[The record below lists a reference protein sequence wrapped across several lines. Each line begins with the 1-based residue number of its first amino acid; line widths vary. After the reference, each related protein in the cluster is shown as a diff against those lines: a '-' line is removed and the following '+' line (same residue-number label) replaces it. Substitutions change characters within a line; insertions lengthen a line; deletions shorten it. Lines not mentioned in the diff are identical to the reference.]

1 MPPKLSMTPDHK
13 RKAMPLVPE
22 LSELPECLQNVVK
35 GDVVITNAQQFLTWF
50 SEVEEKMMEE
60 SDWEYTNYIDV
71 VASYRE
77 KCCEVLCEIDASMAQ
92 LRLLQ
97 GEYEFV
103 SNKTNALHEA
113 CEHLLDEQKM
123 ASPDI
128 SVLSES
134 FIPMLTRLDEC
145 IGYLESNPQY
155 KEAGTYLVKFKHMQ
169 WQALEMIRSYVTSTL
184 EHTTHQVLSRKDPLC
199 STDNSFALL
208 YGKFRTH
215 APRIHSL
222 VGQIEERVERNAEY
236 RELLDACHTCYFG
249 QRETLLGPSVST
261 AMKELAAAHQRD
273 HCSLVRSGCAFLVHL
288 CEDEHQLYM
297 QFFTKASSLLDDFLS
312 HLCERLYDVFRP
324 IIIHINHLETLAE
337 LCSILKVEMMEQHV
351 AANPNELRAF
361 CKIAQQM
368 LEDVQER
375 LVYRTLVYVRT
386 DILGYNPA
394 PEFQQRFL
402 SSKDEKGNQQF
413 SDHFSV
419 MLEHC
424 NYTVNL
430 ELVNLWCSPKLKGLQ
445 KEQPFLRFYWNLE
458 KKKYGNIANNVLKL
472 TSLLAS
478 AYFSEETFFL
488 GNLNKSHLPP
498 SVTRPILQDVLKTA
512 NSAMT
517 LNRLPFRKQKSG
529 TFPTKSIAESLA
541 QNSLSRSSS
550 RGSLVSIGSSAS
562 GSLPHL
568 QSSIQS
574 GERPN
579 EVAVLQVSSAQHITE
594 TTGGSTTTHT
604 TISAQNS
611 DAVPSTRHKGYS
623 PADLHGMWYPTVRRT
638 LVCLSK
644 LYRCVDKTIFQGLSQ
659 EVLAACI
666 DSLSTAGKEISKNK
680 ATLDGELFQIKHL
693 LILREQIAPFQI
705 DFAIKETSLDFTR
718 IRDAALSLYSKK
730 SRLFSLGT
738 NNALLQFVL
747 EGSLSMKENLIDSKK
762 AVDNQLK
769 ALCEEFIANSARMLV
784 GPLQDFLDK
793 ANLILQV
800 KEQEPTRTV
809 SLRNQPFAAPDS
821 VGTVASSAYR
831 HLKSSL
837 TALGRSMT
845 LYLANKDTEQ
855 ILFKPIKEMTAEVL
869 AETVRDCSDDNES
882 WEDDSAR
889 PMPSTKEVLD
899 AIDLLRRELAG

>member
-1 MPPKLSMTPDHK
+1 MVAEMHTCGNMASVTNVNMKEIKDNLENWEHPSEPLASITEKQAEGVSHLMAHVAERPMPVGMPVKSTATPSDLN

-22 LSELPECLQNVVK
+22 LSELPECLQGVLR
-35 GDVVITNAQQFLTWF
+35 GDTVITNAQQFLTWF
-50 SEVEEKMMEE
+50 SKVEEKMMEE

-77 KCCEVLCEIDASMAQ
+77 KCSELLCEIDASMAQ

-97 GEYEFV
+97 EEYEFV

-113 CEHLLDEQKM
+113 CEHLLDEQSKLMNAVESIAEKLRYFTELDTLSQKM

-128 SVLSES
+128 SVLSET
-134 FIPMLTRLDEC
+134 FIPLLTRLDEC
-145 IGYLESNPQY
+145 ISYLESNPQY
-155 KEAGTYLVKFKHMQ
+155 KEAATYLIRFKHLQ
-169 WQALEMIRSYVTSTL
+169 WQALEMVRSYVTSTL

-199 STDNSFALL
+199 SADNSFALL

-222 VGQIEERVERNAEY
+222 VAQIEERVDRNAEY

-249 QRETLLGPSVST
+249 QRETLLGSSVST
-261 AMKELAAAHQRD
+261 AMKELAATHQRD
-273 HCSLVRSGCAFLVHL
+273 HCALVRSGCAFLVHL

-297 QFFTKASSLLDDFLS
+297 QFFTKTSALLDEFLS
-312 HLCERLYDVFRP
+312 HLCGRLYDVFRP

-361 CKIAQQM
+361 CKVAQQM

-375 LVYRTLVYVRT
+375 LVYRTLVYIRT

-394 PEFQQRFL
+394 PGDL
-402 SSKDEKGNQQF
+402 AYPEK
-413 SDHFSV
+413 
-419 MLEHC
+419 LEMM
-424 NYTVNL
+424 
-430 ELVNLWCSPKLKGLQ
+430 E
-445 KEQPFLRFYWNLE
+445 
-458 KKKYGNIANNVLKL
+458 
-472 TSLLAS
+472 
-478 AYFSEETFFL
+478 
-488 GNLNKSHLPP
+488 
-498 SVTRPILQDVLKTA
+498 
-512 NSAMT
+512 
-517 LNRLPFRKQKSG
+517 
-529 TFPTKSIAESLA
+529 SIAESLA

-550 RGSLVSIGSSAS
+550 RGSLVSLGSSAS

-568 QSSIQS
+568 QSSHQ
-574 GERPN
+574 GEKPS
-579 EVAVLQVSSAQHITE
+579 EVAVLQVSSAQQVTE
-594 TTGGSTTTHT
+594 TGGGSTTMHT
-604 TISAQNS
+604 TISSQNS
-611 DAVPSTRHKGYS
+611 DVSTRHKGYS

-644 LYRCVDKTIFQGLSQ
+644 LYRCLDKTIFQGLSQ
-659 EVLAACI
+659 EVLATCI
-666 DSLSTAGKEISKNK
+666 ESLSTAGKEISKNK
-680 ATLDGELFQIKHL
+680 TPLDGELFQIKHL

-718 IRDAALSLYSKK
+718 IRDAALSLYNKK

-738 NNALLQFVL
+738 NNALLEFVF
-747 EGSLSMKENLIDSKK
+747 EGSLSLKENLIDSKK

-769 ALCEEFIANSARMLV
+769 ALCEEFIASSAKMLI
-784 GPLQDFLDK
+784 GPLQEFLDK

-800 KEQEPTRTV
+800 KQQEPTRTV
-809 SLRNQPFAAPDS
+809 SLRNQPFASPDAVGS
-821 VGTVASSAYR
+821 VVSSAYR

-837 TALGRSMT
+837 TSLGRSMA

-855 ILFKPIKEMTAEVL
+855 ILFKPIKAKVL
-869 AETVRDCSDDNES
+869 AAYENLNQIVKTSYSE
-882 WEDDSAR
+882 EDQRIIAC
-889 PMPSTKEVLD
+889 PSVEQINVVLTGFQTK
-899 AIDLLRRELAG
+899 

>member
-1 MPPKLSMTPDHK
+1 MHTCGNMAAASHVNMKEIKDNLENWEHPSEPLAPITEKQAEGISQLMAHVAERPMPDGMPPSLSTTPDLK

-22 LSELPECLQNVVK
+22 LSELPECLQKVWK
-35 GDVVITNAQQFLTWF
+35 GDVAITNAQQFLTWF
-50 SEVEEKMMEE
+50 SEVEERMMEE
-60 SDWEYTNYIDV
+60 SDWEYTNYVDV
-71 VASYRE
+71 VSSYRE
-77 KCCEVLCEIDASMAQ
+77 KCCGLLSEIDASMAQ

-97 GEYEFV
+97 EEYELV

-113 CEHLLDEQKM
+113 CEHLLDEQSKLMNAVETIAEKLRYFTELDTLSQKM

-128 SVLSES
+128 SVLSET

-145 IGYLESNPQY
+145 ISYLESNPQY
-155 KEAGTYLVKFKHMQ
+155 KEAGAYLVKFKHMQ

-236 RELLDACHTCYFG
+236 RELMDACHTCYFG

-261 AMKELAAAHQRD
+261 AMKELAATHQRD
-273 HCSLVRSGCAFLVHL
+273 HCALVRSGCAFLVHL

-297 QFFTKASSLLDDFLS
+297 QFFSKATSLLDDFLG
-312 HLCERLYDVFRP
+312 HLCGRLYDVFRP

-375 LVYRTLVYVRT
+375 LVYRTLVYIRT

-394 PEFQQRFL
+394 PGDL
-402 SSKDEKGNQQF
+402 AYPEK
-413 SDHFSV
+413 
-419 MLEHC
+419 LEMM
-424 NYTVNL
+424 
-430 ELVNLWCSPKLKGLQ
+430 E
-445 KEQPFLRFYWNLE
+445 
-458 KKKYGNIANNVLKL
+458 
-472 TSLLAS
+472 
-478 AYFSEETFFL
+478 
-488 GNLNKSHLPP
+488 
-498 SVTRPILQDVLKTA
+498 
-512 NSAMT
+512 
-517 LNRLPFRKQKSG
+517 
-529 TFPTKSIAESLA
+529 SIAESLA

-562 GSLPHL
+562 GSLPHP
-568 QSSIQS
+568 QGSAHST
-574 GERPN
+574 EKPN
-579 EVAVLQVSSAQHITE
+579 EVAVLQVSSSQHVTE
-594 TTGGSTTTHT
+594 TSSGGTTMHT
-604 TISAQNS
+604 TVSTQNS

-666 DSLSTAGKEISKNK
+666 ESLSAAGKEISKNK
-680 ATLDGELFQIKHL
+680 ANIDGELFQIKHL

-718 IRDAALSLYSKK
+718 IKDAALSLYNKK

-738 NNALLQFVL
+738 NNALLEFVL
-747 EGSLSMKENLIDSKK
+747 EGTLSIKENLIDSKK

-769 ALCEEFIANSARMLV
+769 ALCEDFIANSARTLI

-800 KEQEPTRTV
+800 KQQEPTRTV

-821 VGTVASSAYR
+821 VSTVVSSAYR

-837 TALGRSMT
+837 NALARSMS

-855 ILFKPIKEMTAEVL
+855 ILFKPIKTKVL
-869 AETVRDCSDDNES
+869 ASYENLNQIVRTTYSA
-882 WEDDSAR
+882 EDQQIIAC
-889 PMPSTKEVLD
+889 PSVEQINVVLTGFQTK
-899 AIDLLRRELAG
+899 

>member
-1 MPPKLSMTPDHK
+1 MRPGRQVADLTARCSGGNGCHHVGRLVAEATVRELSQRRPTQQVEGTLEHYSGVHRLKRFLEDRILQPSNCSARERRWLSRSAPRSGGYSLDADDYPFASGRGFKMPPKLSVTPDHK
-13 RKAMPLVPE
+13 RKTMPLVPE
-22 LSELPECLQNVVK
+22 LSELPECLQKVLK

-50 SEVEEKMMEE
+50 SEVEERMMEE
-60 SDWEYTNYIDV
+60 GDWEYTNYIDV

-77 KCCEVLCEIDASMAQ
+77 KCCELLGEIDASMAQ

-97 GEYEFV
+97 EEYEFV

-113 CEHLLDEQKM
+113 CEHLLDEQSKLMNAVETIAEKLRYFTELDTLSQKM

-128 SVLSES
+128 SVLSET

-145 IGYLESNPQY
+145 ISYLESNPQY

-261 AMKELAAAHQRD
+261 AMKELAATHQRD
-273 HCSLVRSGCAFLVHL
+273 HCALVRSGCAFLVHL

-312 HLCERLYDVFRP
+312 HLCGRLYDVFRP
-324 IIIHINHLETLAE
+324 IIIHTNHLETLAE
-337 LCSILKVEMMEQHV
+337 LCSIL
-351 AANPNELRAF
+351 
-361 CKIAQQM
+361 
-368 LEDVQER
+368 
-375 LVYRTLVYVRT
+375 
-386 DILGYNPA
+386 
-394 PEFQQRFL
+394 
-402 SSKDEKGNQQF
+402 
-413 SDHFSV
+413 
-419 MLEHC
+419 
-424 NYTVNL
+424 
-430 ELVNLWCSPKLKGLQ
+430 
-445 KEQPFLRFYWNLE
+445 
-458 KKKYGNIANNVLKL
+458 
-472 TSLLAS
+472 
-478 AYFSEETFFL
+478 
-488 GNLNKSHLPP
+488 
-498 SVTRPILQDVLKTA
+498 
-512 NSAMT
+512 
-517 LNRLPFRKQKSG
+517 
-529 TFPTKSIAESLA
+529 KSIAESLA

-568 QSSIQS
+568 QNSTHSA
-574 GERPN
+574 EKPN
-579 EVAVLQVSSAQHITE
+579 EVAVLQVSSSQHVTE
-594 TTGGSTTTHT
+594 TSGGSTTTHT
-604 TISAQNS
+604 TIAAQNS
-611 DAVPSTRHKGYS
+611 DATPS
-623 PADLHGMWYPTVRRT
+623 A
-638 LVCLSK
+638 
-644 LYRCVDKTIFQGLSQ
+644 TI
-659 EVLAACI
+659 
-666 DSLSTAGKEISKNK
+666 
-680 ATLDGELFQIKHL
+680 DGELFQIKHL

-718 IRDAALSLYSKK
+718 IRDAALSLYNKK

-738 NNALLQFVL
+738 NNALLEFVL

-769 ALCEEFIANSARMLV
+769 ALCEEFIANSARTLV

-800 KEQEPTRTV
+800 KQQEPTRTV
-809 SLRNQPFAAPDS
+809 SLRNQPFAAPEA
-821 VGTVASSAYR
+821 VGTVVSSAYR

-837 TALGRSMT
+837 NALGRSMS

-855 ILFKPIKEMTAEVL
+855 ILFKPIKGL
-869 AETVRDCSDDNES
+869 PCF
-882 WEDDSAR
+882 
-889 PMPSTKEVLD
+889 LG
-899 AIDLLRRELAG
+899 LLSEIGSICI

>member
-1 MPPKLSMTPDHK
+1 MAAASHVNMKEIKDNLENWEHPSEPLAPITEKQAEGISQLMAHVAERPMPDGMPPKLSTTPDHK

-22 LSELPECLQNVVK
+22 LSELPECLQKVLK

-50 SEVEEKMMEE
+50 SEVEERMMEE

-71 VASYRE
+71 VSSYRE
-77 KCCEVLCEIDASMAQ
+77 KCCGLLSEIDASMAQ

-97 GEYEFV
+97 EEYEFV

-113 CEHLLDEQKM
+113 CEHLLDEQSKLMNAVETIAEKLRYFTELDTLSQKM

-128 SVLSES
+128 SVLSET

-145 IGYLESNPQY
+145 ISYLESNPQY
-155 KEAGTYLVKFKHMQ
+155 KEAGAYLVKFKHMQ

-236 RELLDACHTCYFG
+236 RELMDACHTCYFG

-261 AMKELAAAHQRD
+261 AMKELAATHQRD
-273 HCSLVRSGCAFLVHL
+273 HCALVRSGCAFLVHL

-297 QFFTKASSLLDDFLS
+297 QFFSKTTSLLDDFLS
-312 HLCERLYDVFRP
+312 HLCGRLYDVFRP

-361 CKIAQQM
+361 CKVAQQM

-375 LVYRTLVYVRT
+375 LVYRTLVYIRT

-394 PEFQQRFL
+394 PGDLAYPEKLEMMEAQYRRESCTEL
-402 SSKDEKGNQQF
+402 SEPVELTGLPWCPLVLPPPEACLIRKAALTLPKSPTRWRCSKCHRL
-413 SDHFSV
+413 S
-419 MLEHC
+419 
-424 NYTVNL
+424 T
-430 ELVNLWCSPKLKGLQ
+430 SPKRRAAAPLCTQL
-445 KEQPFLRFYWNLE
+445 FLHRTRMLHHLRGT
-458 KKKYGNIANNVLKL
+458 KDI
-472 TSLLAS
+472 LLPTCT
-478 AYFSEETFFL
+478 EC
-488 GNLNKSHLPP
+488 
-498 SVTRPILQDVLKTA
+498 
-512 NSAMT
+512 
-517 LNRLPFRKQKSG
+517 G
-529 TFPTKSIAESLA
+529 T
-541 QNSLSRSSS
+541 
-550 RGSLVSIGSSAS
+550 
-562 GSLPHL
+562 
-568 QSSIQS
+568 
-574 GERPN
+574 
-579 EVAVLQVSSAQHITE
+579 
-594 TTGGSTTTHT
+594 
-604 TISAQNS
+604 
-611 DAVPSTRHKGYS
+611 
-623 PADLHGMWYPTVRRT
+623 PTVRRT

-666 DSLSTAGKEISKNK
+666 ESLSTAGKEISKNK
-680 ATLDGELFQIKHL
+680 ANIDGELFQIKHL

-718 IRDAALSLYSKK
+718 IRDAALSLYNKK

-738 NNALLQFVL
+738 NNALLEFVL
-747 EGSLSMKENLIDSKK
+747 EGTLSIKENLIDSKK

-769 ALCEEFIANSARMLV
+769 ALCEEFIANSARTLV

-800 KEQEPTRTV
+800 KQQEPTRTV

-821 VGTVASSAYR
+821 VATVVSSAYR

-837 TALGRSMT
+837 NSLARSMS

-855 ILFKPIKEMTAEVL
+855 ILFKPIKTKVL
-869 AETVRDCSDDNES
+869 ASYENLNQIVRTTYSA
-882 WEDDSAR
+882 EDQQIIAC
-889 PMPSTKEVLD
+889 PSVEQINVVLTGFQTK
-899 AIDLLRRELAG
+899 

>member
-1 MPPKLSMTPDHK
+1 MVAVMHTCGNMASAMHVNMKEIKDNLENWEHPSEPLAPITDKQAEGISQLMAHVTERPMPVGMPPKLSMTPDHK

-113 CEHLLDEQKM
+113 CEHLLDEQSKLMNAVETIAEKLRYFTELDTLSQKM

-394 PEFQQRFL
+394 PGDL
-402 SSKDEKGNQQF
+402 AYPEK
-413 SDHFSV
+413 
-419 MLEHC
+419 LEMM
-424 NYTVNL
+424 
-430 ELVNLWCSPKLKGLQ
+430 E
-445 KEQPFLRFYWNLE
+445 
-458 KKKYGNIANNVLKL
+458 
-472 TSLLAS
+472 
-478 AYFSEETFFL
+478 
-488 GNLNKSHLPP
+488 
-498 SVTRPILQDVLKTA
+498 
-512 NSAMT
+512 
-517 LNRLPFRKQKSG
+517 
-529 TFPTKSIAESLA
+529 SIAESLA

-855 ILFKPIKEMTAEVL
+855 ILFKPIKTRVLVAYENFNRIVKSSYSEEDQQIIACPSVEQINVVLTAFQ
-869 AETVRDCSDDNES
+869 
-882 WEDDSAR
+882 
-889 PMPSTKEVLD
+889 TK
-899 AIDLLRRELAG
+899 